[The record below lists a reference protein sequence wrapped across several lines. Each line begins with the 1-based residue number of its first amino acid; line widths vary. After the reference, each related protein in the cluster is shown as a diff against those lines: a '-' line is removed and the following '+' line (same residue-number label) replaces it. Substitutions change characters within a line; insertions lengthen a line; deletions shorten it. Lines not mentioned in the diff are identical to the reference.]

1 MVDVLGLSF
10 GWLLIVVGTLFL
22 VAEAINPG
30 FFIAVPGTVM
40 IILGILLVLGVDI
53 FSSPFGLV
61 IAVVLTIAA
70 SIVTI
75 WIYKRINPDTK
86 SPTTISRDS
95 LEGMEGMVLVKVI
108 PDSLSGKVRVAGQD
122 WSARSE
128 EGIIPVGSK
137 VRVVKSEGV
146 HIVVKEVI

>member
-1 MVDVLGLSF
+1 MADVLGLSF

-22 VAEAINPG
+22 VVEALNPG
-30 FFIAVPGTVM
+30 FFIAVPGTVL
-40 IILGILLVLGVDI
+40 IILGILLVLGIDV
-53 FSSPFGLV
+53 FSTPFGLIV
-61 IAVVLTIAA
+61 AVLLTIGA

-95 LEGMEGMVLVKVI
+95 LVGLEGLVLVKVI
-108 PDSLSGKVRVAGQD
+108 PDSLTGKVRVAGQD

-146 HIVVKEVI
+146 HIVVQEVR

>member
-1 MVDVLGLSF
+1 MADVLGLSF

-22 VAEAINPG
+22 VVEALNPG
-30 FFIAVPGTVM
+30 FFIAVPGTVL
-40 IILGILLVLGVDI
+40 IILGILLVLGVDV
-53 FSSPFGLV
+53 FSTPFGLIVAV
-61 IAVVLTIAA
+61 ILTIAA

-75 WIYKRINPDTK
+75 WIYKKINPDTK
-86 SPTTISRDS
+86 SPTTVSRDS
-95 LEGMEGMVLVKVI
+95 LVGMEGMVLVKVI

-137 VRVVKSEGV
+137 VRVIKSEGV

>member
-1 MVDVLGLSF
+1 MADVLGLSF

-22 VAEAINPG
+22 VVEALNPG
-30 FFIAVPGTVM
+30 FFIAVPGTVL
-40 IILGILLVLGVDI
+40 IILGILLVLGIDV
-53 FSSPFGLV
+53 FSTPFGLIV
-61 IAVVLTIAA
+61 AVLLTIAA

-75 WIYKRINPDTK
+75 WIYKKINPDTK

-95 LEGMEGMVLVKVI
+95 LVGLDGMVLVKVI

-146 HIVVKEVI
+146 HIVVQEVK

>member
-1 MVDVLGLSF
+1 MADVLGLSF

-22 VAEAINPG
+22 VVEALNPG
-30 FFIAVPGTVM
+30 FFIAVPGTVL
-40 IILGILLVLGVDI
+40 IILGILLVLGIDV
-53 FSSPFGLV
+53 FSTPFGLIV
-61 IAVVLTIAA
+61 AVLLTIAA

-75 WIYKRINPDTK
+75 WIYKKINPDTK

-95 LEGMEGMVLVKVI
+95 LVGLDGMVLVKVI

-128 EGIIPVGSK
+128 EGIIAVGSK

-146 HIVVKEVI
+146 HIVVQEVK

>member
-1 MVDVLGLSF
+1 MADVLGLAF
-10 GWLLIVVGTLFL
+10 GWLLIVVGMLFL
-22 VAEAINPG
+22 VVEALNPG
-30 FFIAVPGTVM
+30 FFIAVPGTVL
-40 IILGILLVLGVDI
+40 IILGILLVLGIDV
-53 FSSPFGLV
+53 FSTPFGL
-61 IAVVLTIAA
+61 ILAVLLTIAA

-75 WIYKRINPDTK
+75 WIYKKINPDTK

-95 LEGMEGMVLVKVI
+95 LVGLEGKVLVKVI
-108 PDSLSGKVRVAGQD
+108 PDTLSGKVRVAGQD

-146 HIVVKEVI
+146 HIVVQEVK

>member
-1 MVDVLGLSF
+1 MADVLGLSF

-22 VAEAINPG
+22 VVEALNPG
-30 FFIAVPGTVM
+30 FFIAVPGTVL
-40 IILGILLVLGVDI
+40 IILGILLVLGVDV
-53 FSSPFGLV
+53 FSTPFGLIVAV
-61 IAVVLTIAA
+61 ILTVAA

-86 SPTTISRDS
+86 SPTTVSRDS
-95 LEGMEGMVLVKVI
+95 LVGMEGMVLVKVI

-128 EGIIPVGSK
+128 EEIIPVGSK
-137 VRVVKSEGV
+137 VRVIKSEGV
-146 HIVVKEVI
+146 HIVVKEVV

>member
-1 MVDVLGLSF
+1 
-10 GWLLIVVGTLFL
+10 
-22 VAEAINPG
+22 VA
-30 FFIAVPGTVM
+30 
-40 IILGILLVLGVDI
+40 
-53 FSSPFGLV
+53 V
-61 IAVVLTIAA
+61 ILTIAA

-75 WIYKRINPDTK
+75 WIYKKINPDTK
-86 SPTTISRDS
+86 SPTTVSRDS
-95 LEGMEGMVLVKVI
+95 LVGMEGMVLVKVI

-137 VRVVKSEGV
+137 VRVIKSEGV

>member
-1 MVDVLGLSF
+1 MADVLGLSF

-22 VAEAINPG
+22 VVEALNPG
-30 FFIAVPGTVM
+30 FFIAVPGTVL
-40 IILGILLVLGVDI
+40 IILGILLVLGIDV
-53 FSSPFGLV
+53 FSTPFGLI
-61 IAVVLTIAA
+61 IAVLLTIAA

-75 WIYKRINPDTK
+75 WIYKKINPDTK

-95 LEGMEGMVLVKVI
+95 LVGLDGQVLVEVI

-146 HIVVKEVI
+146 HIVVQEVK

>member
-1 MVDVLGLSF
+1 MADVLGLSF

-22 VAEAINPG
+22 VVEALNPG
-30 FFIAVPGTVM
+30 FFIAVPGTVL
-40 IILGILLVLGVDI
+40 IILGILLVLGVDV
-53 FSSPFGLV
+53 FSTPFGLIVAV
-61 IAVVLTIAA
+61 ILTVAA

-86 SPTTISRDS
+86 SPTTVSRDS
-95 LEGMEGMVLVKVI
+95 LVGMEGMVLVKVI

-146 HIVVKEVI
+146 HIVVKEVV